1 MSTTCGINLELT
13 KVKDDLLKG
22 INPLE
27 QIKNNL
33 DQLSCEWKLKNYYII
48 YYISCF

>member
-33 DQLSCEWKLKNYYII
+33 DQLSNIDIAKLINQV
-48 YYISCF
+48 SD